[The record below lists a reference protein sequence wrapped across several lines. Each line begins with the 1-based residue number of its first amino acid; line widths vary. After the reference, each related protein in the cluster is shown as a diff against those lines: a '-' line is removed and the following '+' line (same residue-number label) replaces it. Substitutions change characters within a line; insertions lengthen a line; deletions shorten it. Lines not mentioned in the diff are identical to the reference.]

1 MRANGYPPRPV
12 EEIPIRHRDVNWMEP
27 GCRRQQLCDAGGRSR
42 GAAAMQ
48 WKIHGE
54 RPIYEN
60 QWVNLWLTD
69 VEQPDG
75 RRWEYHVVKL
85 RHLAVAAVI
94 NERQEILM
102 MWRHRFI
109 TDSWAWELPM
119 GLVEDGESPADAA
132 AREVLEET
140 GWRPG
145 PVKPLIYAEPANGI
159 TDSQHHVFRADGA
172 TYEGPPTE
180 KNESDRIEWIPL
192 ADVRGMIDRREI
204 VSSGSLVGLLY
215 VLMDE
220 AIR

>member
-1 MRANGYPPRPV
+1 
-12 EEIPIRHRDVNWMEP
+12 ME
-27 GCRRQQLCDAGGRSR
+27 
-42 GAAAMQ
+42 
-48 WKIHGE
+48 WKTHGE
-54 RPIYEN
+54 RQIYTN
-60 QWVNLWLTD
+60 PWVNLCLVD
-69 VEQPDG
+69 VQQPDG
-75 RRWEYHVVKL
+75 RRWEYHVVRL
-85 RHLAVAAVI
+85 RHLAVAAVV
-94 NERQEILM
+94 NDRQEVLM

-119 GLVEDGESPADAA
+119 GLIEEGESPEEAA

-145 PVKPLIYAEPANGI
+145 PIKPLIYAEPANGI

-172 TYEGPPTE
+172 SYDGPPTE

-192 ADVRGMIDRREI
+192 SEVRGMIDRREI

-215 VLMDE
+215 LLMDE

>member
-1 MRANGYPPRPV
+1 
-12 EEIPIRHRDVNWMEP
+12 ME
-27 GCRRQQLCDAGGRSR
+27 
-42 GAAAMQ
+42 
-48 WKIHGE
+48 WKTHGE
-54 RPIYEN
+54 RQIYTN
-60 QWVNLWLTD
+60 KWVNLCLVD
-69 VEQPDG
+69 VQQPDG
-75 RRWEYHVVKL
+75 RRWEYHVVRL
-85 RHLAVAAVI
+85 RHLAVAAVV
-94 NERQEILM
+94 NDRQEVLM

-119 GLVEDGESPADAA
+119 GLVEEGESPEEAA

-145 PVKPLIYAEPANGI
+145 PIKPLIYAEPANGI

-172 TYEGPPTE
+172 TYDGPPTE

-192 ADVRGMIDRREI
+192 SEVRGMIDRREI

-215 VLMDE
+215 LLMDE

>member
-1 MRANGYPPRPV
+1 
-12 EEIPIRHRDVNWMEP
+12 ME
-27 GCRRQQLCDAGGRSR
+27 
-42 GAAAMQ
+42 
-48 WKIHGE
+48 WKTHGE
-54 RPIYEN
+54 RQIYTN
-60 QWVNLWLTD
+60 PWVNLCLVD
-69 VEQPDG
+69 VQQPDG
-75 RRWEYHVVKL
+75 RRWEYHVVRL
-85 RHLAVAAVI
+85 RHLAVAAVV
-94 NERQEILM
+94 NDRQEVLM

-119 GLVEDGESPADAA
+119 GLVEEGETPEEAA

-145 PVKPLIYAEPANGI
+145 PIKPLIYAEPANGI

-192 ADVRGMIDRREI
+192 SEIRGMIDRREI

>member
-1 MRANGYPPRPV
+1 
-12 EEIPIRHRDVNWMEP
+12 ME
-27 GCRRQQLCDAGGRSR
+27 
-42 GAAAMQ
+42 
-48 WKIHGE
+48 WKTHGE
-54 RPIYEN
+54 RQIYTN
-60 QWVNLWLTD
+60 KWVNLCLVD
-69 VEQPDG
+69 VQQPDG
-75 RRWEYHVVKL
+75 RRWEYHVVRL
-85 RHLAVAAVI
+85 RHLAVAAVV
-94 NERQEILM
+94 NDRREVLM

-119 GLVEDGESPADAA
+119 GLVEEGETPEEAA

-145 PVKPLIYAEPANGI
+145 PIKPLIYAEPANGI

-172 TYEGPPTE
+172 TYVGPPTE

-192 ADVRGMIDRREI
+192 SEVRGMIDRREV

-215 VLMDE
+215 LLMDE

>member
-1 MRANGYPPRPV
+1 
-12 EEIPIRHRDVNWMEP
+12 ME
-27 GCRRQQLCDAGGRSR
+27 
-42 GAAAMQ
+42 
-48 WKIHGE
+48 WKTHGE
-54 RPIYEN
+54 RQIYTN
-60 QWVNLWLTD
+60 KWVNLCLVD
-69 VEQPDG
+69 VQQPDG
-75 RRWEYHVVKL
+75 ARWEYHVVRL
-85 RHLAVAAVI
+85 RHLAVAAVV
-94 NERQEILM
+94 NDRQEVLM

-119 GLVEDGESPADAA
+119 GLVEEGESPEEAA

-145 PVKPLIYAEPANGI
+145 PIKPLIYAEPANGI

-172 TYEGPPTE
+172 TYDGPPTE
-180 KNESDRIEWIPL
+180 QNESDRIEWIPL
-192 ADVRGMIDRREI
+192 SEVRGMIDRREI

>member
-1 MRANGYPPRPV
+1 
-12 EEIPIRHRDVNWMEP
+12 ME
-27 GCRRQQLCDAGGRSR
+27 
-42 GAAAMQ
+42 
-48 WKIHGE
+48 WKTHGE
-54 RPIYEN
+54 RQIYTN
-60 QWVNLWLTD
+60 PWVNLCLVD
-69 VEQPDG
+69 VQQPDG
-75 RRWEYHVVKL
+75 RRWEYHVVRL
-85 RHLAVAAVI
+85 RHLAVAAVV
-94 NERQEILM
+94 NDRQEVLM

-119 GLVEDGESPADAA
+119 GLVEEGETPEEAA

-145 PVKPLIYAEPANGI
+145 LIKPLIYAEPANGI

-192 ADVRGMIDRREI
+192 NEIRGMIDRREV

>member
-1 MRANGYPPRPV
+1 
-12 EEIPIRHRDVNWMEP
+12 ME
-27 GCRRQQLCDAGGRSR
+27 
-42 GAAAMQ
+42 
-48 WKIHGE
+48 WKTHGE
-54 RPIYEN
+54 RQIYTN
-60 QWVNLWLTD
+60 KWVNLCLVD
-69 VEQPDG
+69 VQQPDG
-75 RRWEYHVVKL
+75 RRWEYHVVRL
-85 RHLAVAAVI
+85 RHLAVAAVV
-94 NERQEILM
+94 NDRQEVLM

-119 GLVEDGESPADAA
+119 GLVEEGESPEEAA

-145 PVKPLIYAEPANGI
+145 PIKPLIYAEPANGI

-172 TYEGPPTE
+172 TYDGPPTE

-192 ADVRGMIDRREI
+192 SEVRGMIDRREI

>member
-1 MRANGYPPRPV
+1 
-12 EEIPIRHRDVNWMEP
+12 
-27 GCRRQQLCDAGGRSR
+27 
-42 GAAAMQ
+42 MQ

-60 QWVNLWLTD
+60 KWVNLWLTD
-69 VEQPDG
+69 IETPDG
-75 RRWEYHVVKL
+75 NRWEHHVVKL

-94 NERQEILM
+94 NDRQEVLM

-109 TDSWAWELPM
+109 TDAWAWELPM
-119 GLVEDGESPADAA
+119 GLVEADETPGEAA

-145 PVKPLIYAEPANGI
+145 QMKPLIYAEPANGI
-159 TDSQHHVFRADGA
+159 TDSQHHLFRADGA
-172 TYEGPPTE
+172 KYDGPPIE
-180 KNESDRIEWIPL
+180 MNESDRVEWIPL
-192 ADVRGMIDRREI
+192 ANIRGMIDRREI

-220 AIR
+220 RVR

>member
-1 MRANGYPPRPV
+1 
-12 EEIPIRHRDVNWMEP
+12 ME
-27 GCRRQQLCDAGGRSR
+27 
-42 GAAAMQ
+42 
-48 WKIHGE
+48 WKTHGE
-54 RPIYEN
+54 RQIYTN
-60 QWVNLWLTD
+60 PWVNLCLVD
-69 VEQPDG
+69 VQQPDG
-75 RRWEYHVVKL
+75 RRWEYHVVRL
-85 RHLAVAAVI
+85 RHLAVAAVV
-94 NERQEILM
+94 NDRHEVLM

-119 GLVEDGESPADAA
+119 GLVEEGESPEEAA
-132 AREVLEET
+132 TREVLEET

-145 PVKPLIYAEPANGI
+145 PIKPLIYAEPANGI

-172 TYEGPPTE
+172 TYDGPPTE

-192 ADVRGMIDRREI
+192 SEIRGMIDRREI

>member
-1 MRANGYPPRPV
+1 
-12 EEIPIRHRDVNWMEP
+12 ME
-27 GCRRQQLCDAGGRSR
+27 
-42 GAAAMQ
+42 
-48 WKIHGE
+48 WKTHGE
-54 RPIYEN
+54 RQIYTN
-60 QWVNLWLTD
+60 PWVNLCLVD
-69 VEQPDG
+69 VQQPDG
-75 RRWEYHVVKL
+75 RRWEYHVVRL
-85 RHLAVAAVI
+85 RHLAVAAVV
-94 NERQEILM
+94 NDRQEVLM

-119 GLVEDGESPADAA
+119 GLVEEGETPEEAA

-140 GWRPG
+140 GWQPG
-145 PVKPLIYAEPANGI
+145 PIKPLIYAEPANGI

-172 TYEGPPTE
+172 TYDGPPTE

-192 ADVRGMIDRREI
+192 SQVRGMIDRREI